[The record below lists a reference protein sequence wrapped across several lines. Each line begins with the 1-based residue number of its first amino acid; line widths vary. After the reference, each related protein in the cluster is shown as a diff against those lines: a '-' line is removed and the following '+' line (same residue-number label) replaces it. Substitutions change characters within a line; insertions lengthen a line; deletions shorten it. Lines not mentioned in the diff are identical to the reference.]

1 MKLTSIMS
9 LIIFLSLTITPQ
21 VNAAIDTS
29 RVLIE
34 LETATEKFESELAR
48 DFPNVTIIERFDT
61 LLQGLA
67 IEGKST
73 QLERI
78 IKHQSVKQAYPITT
92 YTVNPQ
98 HTEPISVPT
107 TSIKSVDQDEY
118 TGKGVKVGVIDT
130 GIDYQHPDLAPNF
143 KGGYDLV
150 DFDDDPMETTADQ
163 GIPTIHGTHVAGI
176 IAANGAFQGMAPDA
190 ELYGY
195 RGLGPGGMGTTI
207 QVIAALERAVND
219 GMDIINL
226 SLGNAVNGP
235 DWPTSIAVNRAVEKG
250 VSVVIA
256 NGNTG
261 PDLWTVGSPATAT
274 DAISVGA
281 STQVYTEPILEA
293 FPRNRKMALKQMA
306 GSADWELTRDYPVVD
321 GGLGTEEL
329 ADATGHIVLFQRGE
343 VTFTEKMVRAEEANA
358 EAVLIYNDSDEE
370 IEASIDYLSET
381 PAAIIGKDDG
391 KWLVKQMHDQ
401 KKLWLRTTFVTHD
414 NEIARFSSRGP
425 VTTSWQIKP
434 EVVAPGV
441 DILSTIPD
449 GYASLQGTSMA
460 APYVTGVL
468 AVLKQAHPN
477 WTPQQLKGALLTQAE
492 HLPEQIPTEQG
503 MGQVNLEAAINT
515 PIIIE
520 NPMANL
526 GLVQDR
532 KEIKTHHFTIENVSD
547 QATSIRFERSNL
559 QAGMSWRFPSTITI
573 EPGQSRDLP
582 VSVTLRPDQLEQGIH
597 QDYLSI
603 VIDNQH
609 YQLPYLFINQTA
621 AYPKVAGFEIEPI
634 SAFPDRYQCRLQLA
648 ETSDQIIIDV
658 YDPFTYAHIGRVY
671 EQEDAE
677 AGMLEVQL
685 DLSEYKNQA
694 DYLFNVTVIK
704 DEDVHYYQHHYH
716 L

>member
-1 MKLTSIMS
+1 M
-9 LIIFLSLTITPQ
+9 IIFLSLTITPQ
-21 VNAAIDTS
+21 VNATIDTS

-34 LETATEKFESELAR
+34 LDIATEKFELELAR

-67 IEGKST
+67 IEGKAT

-78 IKHQSVKQAYPITT
+78 IQHKLVKQAYPIAT

-98 HTEPISVPT
+98 HTELISVPT
-107 TSIKSVDQDEY
+107 TSIKAADQDQY
-118 TGKGVKVGVIDT
+118 TGKGIKVGVIDT
-130 GIDYQHPDLAPNF
+130 GIDYHHPDLAPNF

-150 DFDDDPMETTADQ
+150 DFDDDPMETTANQ
-163 GIPTIHGTHVAGI
+163 GIPTLHGTHVAGI
-176 IAANGAFQGMAPDA
+176 IAANGAFQGIAPDA

-195 RGLGPGGMGTTI
+195 RGLGPGGVGTTI
-207 QVIAALERAVND
+207 QVIAALEKAVND

-226 SLGNAVNGP
+226 SLGNSVNGP

-274 DAISVGA
+274 EAISVGA
-281 STQVYTEPILEA
+281 STEIYTEPVLQA
-293 FPRNRKMALKQMA
+293 FPHDRSITLQPLT
-306 GSADWELTRDYPVVD
+306 GSADWDLTRDYPVVD
-321 GGLGTEEL
+321 GGLGIDAI
-329 ADATGHIVLFQRGE
+329 ADATGKIVLFQRGE
-343 VTFTEKMVRAEEANA
+343 ITFTEKMMVAEQANA
-358 EAVLIYNDSDEE
+358 EAVLIYNDSDED
-370 IEASIDYLSET
+370 IQAGIDYISDQ
-381 PAAIIGKDDG
+381 PAAVINKEDGEWLLKQINDQGKI
-391 KWLVKQMHDQ
+391 
-401 KKLWLRTTFVTHD
+401 WLRTSFITHD
-414 NEIARFSSRGP
+414 NEIASFSSRGP

-434 EVVAPGV
+434 EIVAPGV
-441 DILSTIPD
+441 DILSTIPE

-468 AVLKQAHPN
+468 AVLKQAHPS

-492 HLPEQIPTEQG
+492 HLAEQIPTEQG
-503 MGQVNLEAAINT
+503 MGQVNLEAAIDT

-526 GLVQDR
+526 GLIQDR
-532 KEIKTHHFTIENVSD
+532 KEVKTHHFTIENVSD
-547 QATSIRFERSNL
+547 QATSIRFERPSL
-559 QAGMSWRFPSTITI
+559 KAGISWRFPSTIMI
-573 EPGQSRDLP
+573 EPGQSKDLP

-597 QDYLSI
+597 QDYLSLT
-603 VIDNQH
+603 IDNQH

-621 AYPKVAGFEIEPI
+621 TYPKVAGFEIEPI
-634 SAFPDRYQCRLQLA
+634 SANPDHYQCRLQLA

-658 YDPFTYAHIGRVY
+658 YDPFTYTHIGRVY
-671 EQEDAE
+671 EQEEAE

-685 DLSEYKNQA
+685 DLSEYQNQV

-704 DEDVHYYQHHYH
+704 GDDVYYYQHNYYS
-716 L
+716 